1 MSESDNSDH
10 QQAADNADNEGQA
23 AQPTEENPQ
32 SNLGRIE
39 WLDLTVSD
47 ATRLRNFYKDVVGW
61 QPQDVDMGAYADFN
75 MTLPDSNET
84 IAGICHAKGMNSNMP
99 PQWLV
104 YVRVADVQES
114 AELCLQKGGKILDG
128 PKRMGNSNFCVIEDP
143 AGAVMALLS
152 ERKVNRPASAN
163 DSNEEAEENQ
173 A

>member
-1 MSESDNSDH
+1 MSETDNTADQTAGDDAQ
-10 QQAADNADNEGQA
+10 QQAPQA
-23 AQPTEENPQ
+23 EEKPK

-39 WLDLTVSD
+39 WLDLTVPD

-61 QPQDVDMGAYADFN
+61 QPQDVDMGAYSDFN
-75 MTLPDSNET
+75 MVLPDSNET

-104 YVRVADVQES
+104 YVRVGDVQES
-114 AELCLQKGGKILDG
+114 AEACLQKGGKILDG

-152 ERKVNRPASAN
+152 ERKVNRPAAS
-163 DSNEEAEENQ
+163 DESNEDSEENH

>member
-1 MSESDNSDH
+1 MSETDNTAD
-10 QQAADNADNEGQA
+10 QAAGDNAEQ
-23 AQPTEENPQ
+23 QTPQQEEKQ
-32 SNLGRIE
+32 KSNLGHIE
-39 WLDLTVSD
+39 WLDLTVPD

-75 MTLPDSNET
+75 MVLPDSNET

-114 AELCLQKGGKILDG
+114 AETCLQKGGKILDG

-152 ERKVNRPASAN
+152 DRKQSNVSSTPETEQN
-163 DSNEEAEENQ
+163 DEEKQ
-173 A
+173 T